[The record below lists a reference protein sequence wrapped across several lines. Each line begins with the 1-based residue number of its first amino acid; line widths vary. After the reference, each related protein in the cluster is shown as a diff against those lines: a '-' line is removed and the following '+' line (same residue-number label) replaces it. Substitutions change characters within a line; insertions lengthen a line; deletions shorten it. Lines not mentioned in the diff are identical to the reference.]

1 MRSFNFKDAPPH
13 LIHRVSVP
21 ELLIRVSR
29 FGGVGQQGHISFECV
44 RGWWEMVGDSVFGW
58 ELCVFR
64 G

>member
-1 MRSFNFKDAPPH
+1 MPPLH